1 MVISEVKFFM
11 VLEKKSVEKTYEKW
25 FYDVS
30 QFSNDLHS
38 LWKIFYALRE
48 SYRIFVI
55 NIDMYQT
62 EIIGS

>member
-30 QFSNDLHS
+30 QFSNDLYS